1 MKLQSKLWGA
11 VALTAALAAPL
22 SANAQSRGRTD
33 GPEGSEYGKGGY
45 ADPGGGAF
53 SLEFNWG
60 AAVLDT
66 QPLGGAPEGPPLFI
80 GATASF
86 WGDDWYQLDVSGSYI
101 FDGGRFDVL
110 AGPRFRTYG
119 WPLSLS
125 LGVKA
130 GLMYIPEVGSRFGV
144 APSIGADMMTGND
157 HILLGLGYSPN
168 IPVGGGGIAHKLF
181 MNIGFRF

>member
-1 MKLQSKLWGA
+1 MKRHSKLWGA
-11 VALTAALAAPL
+11 VALVAAMAAPL
-22 SANAQSRGRTD
+22 SANAQERGRTD

-60 AAVLDT
+60 AAMHAG
-66 QPLGGAPEGPPLFI
+66 PHRRGAPEGPPLFL

-86 WGDDWYQLDVSGSYI
+86 WGDDWVQLDVSGAYLL
-101 FDGGRFDVL
+101 DGGRVDLL

-125 LGVKA
+125 VGLKA
-130 GLMYIPEVGSRFGV
+130 GLMVIPQEGTFFGLSPQV
-144 APSIGADMMTGND
+144 GADLLLGNE
-157 HILLGLGYSPN
+157 HVLLGLGYAPD
-168 IPVGGGGIAHKLF
+168 IPIGGGSLAHKLF
-181 MNIGFRF
+181 MNIGYRF